1 MVVSVRSCL
10 VFLCLQVRLTGTFLP
25 SFAASIADLNIEE
38 EDARDKPEDLS
49 EKEFFDKVFNFTKL
63 RFCYRIVC
71 FWRRIQS
78 LSLI

>member
-49 EKEFFDKVFNFTKL
+49 EKEFFDKNRVLLAENTVVISYL
-63 RFCYRIVC
+63 TED
-71 FWRRIQS
+71 S
-78 LSLI
+78 PPA